1 LYSLKT
7 EIVAPPLPAS
17 HQDVTPPFPVTLPLA
32 DYRDASCSRR
42 PSDQC
47 ENWPA
52 AAAPASRAPPAAAP
66 ADRRRQ
72 TLSGGTGEEHVRQGT
87 GQATHVQ
94 FRQGKGQAINGPARR
109 QEGQGGHTQA
119 YGGGGDHRTRLPIPN
134 AKATNTCYRRPI
146 PNTRENGKNRW
157 NSIPERRRR
166 HSLFST
172 AMAMERRSGRVGR
185 SPREKKTREGGG
197 SGVRKAAYFYAQG
210 RSIWQLL
217 EDGELGWE
225 TIRDYFFD
233 FSQKIKD
240 GEEK

>member
-17 HQDVTPPFPVTLPLA
+17 RQDVTPPFPVTLPLA

-119 YGGGGDHRTRLPIPN
+119 YGGSGNHRTRLPIPN

-146 PNTRENGKNRW
+146 PNTGKNGKNRW

-166 HSLFST
+166 RRRRRSLFST
-172 AMAMERRSGRVGR
+172 AMAMERRSGRAGR
-185 SPREKKTREGGG
+185 SPREKKNALREEH
-197 SGVRKAAYFYAQG
+197 REFG
-210 RSIWQLL
+210 RLRIFTHKGDQF
-217 EDGELGWE
+217 GNC
-225 TIRDYFFD
+225 
-233 FSQKIKD
+233 
-240 GEEK
+240 